1 MRCTLDICQCLP
13 LSHPQARLR
22 FADEVAMSDVL
33 VAQELMQAS
42 KYTLENSREQK
53 EKRRGNYISEVAD
66 IIHSLMTKN
75 RYVRYVWRSSCSHTL
90 RWQALGFE
98 CSSRNIY

>member
-1 MRCTLDICQCLP
+1 
-13 LSHPQARLR
+13 
-22 FADEVAMSDVL
+22 MSDVR

-53 EKRRGNYISEVAD
+53 EKRRGNYISEIAD

-75 RYVRYVWRSSCSHTL
+75 RYVRYADVRQCAPSALCTAVAHAIPLVSDMDCAVL
-90 RWQALGFE
+90 RDAGKT
-98 CSSRNIY
+98 R